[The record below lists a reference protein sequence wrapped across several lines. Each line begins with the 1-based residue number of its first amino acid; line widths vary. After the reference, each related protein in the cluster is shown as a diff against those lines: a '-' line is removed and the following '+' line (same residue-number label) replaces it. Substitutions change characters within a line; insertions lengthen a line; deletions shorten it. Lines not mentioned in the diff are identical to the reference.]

1 MTTTAST
8 SIRNKNAHETFLQI
22 LDAHYPNIRSDILQ
36 GLNIFVMYIKAKVEK
51 ARDVRCACETNYC
64 RWWIQFV
71 ILNICSKL
79 FDRPLIMSNRAEH
92 WLFDVWLDRQWNE
105 IRYTYI
111 YNWSNVMCYV
121 PYMQMF
127 LISKT
132 ESSSFEFM
140 HHYQRLKWSC
150 LANDEKKH

>member
-8 SIRNKNAHETFLQI
+8 SIRNETHIRHFFHF
-22 LDAHYPNIRSDILQ
+22 LDAHYPNIRSDFLQ
-36 GLNIFVMYIKAKVEK
+36 GLYILYESESEK
-51 ARDVRCACETNYC
+51 GARCACETYYC

-79 FDRPLIMSNRAEH
+79 FDRPLIMLNRAEH
-92 WLFDVWLDRQWNE
+92 WLFAVRLDRQWNE
-105 IRYTYI
+105 IRYAHI
-111 YNWSNVMCYV
+111 YNWSNILCCV

-132 ESSSFEFM
+132 ASSVVVVIRIHAPLST
-140 HHYQRLKWSC
+140 
-150 LANDEKKH
+150 A